1 MEKIHQPPKV
11 DEGYQALL
19 AAVKKSGMPT
29 IGSVSAVE
37 MRAWQAAVLPMLPPG
52 PEVGAVEDCAI
63 PSGTGAIPARLYRP
77 KDPARALIVFFHGG
91 GWTIGSLDG
100 WDAALRRL
108 VLASGCAVVSV
119 DYRLAPEHPFPAAV
133 DDAVAAT
140 RWALGNVS
148 ALALANVP
156 VVVAGDSAGGN
167 LAAVVS
173 RLLAEEGASPALAA
187 QILIYPSTDGD
198 IDSPS
203 MRRFESPFLT
213 REEISWFYDQ
223 YIPDRSQRTDPR
235 FAPLHAPRVDGLPP
249 ALVLTAE
256 CDLFSED
263 GLAYAERLRAEGV
276 HTRVRRFDGGIYG
289 FFTMDRGQLPHS
301 GQAMA
306 EISDFLTEVLGSK

>member
-1 MEKIHQPPKV
+1 MRDMEKIHQPPKV

-63 PSGTGAIPARLYRP
+63 PARLYRP
-77 KDPARALIVFFHGG
+77 KDQAGALIVFFHGG

-108 VLASGCAVVSV
+108 VLASGCAILSV

-133 DDAVAAT
+133 DDAVTAT

-167 LAAVVS
+167 LSAVVS

-203 MRRFESPFLT
+203 MRRFESPLLT
-213 REEISWFYDQ
+213 REEISGLFDQ
-223 YIPDRSQRTDPR
+223 N
-235 FAPLHAPRVDGLPP
+235 
-249 ALVLTAE
+249 
-256 CDLFSED
+256 
-263 GLAYAERLRAEGV
+263 
-276 HTRVRRFDGGIYG
+276 
-289 FFTMDRGQLPHS
+289 
-301 GQAMA
+301 
-306 EISDFLTEVLGSK
+306 

>member
-1 MEKIHQPPKV
+1 MDKVQQPPKV

-29 IGSVSAVE
+29 IGSVSAQE

-52 PEVGAVEDCAI
+52 PEVGSVEDCAI
-63 PSGTGAIPARLYRP
+63 PTGDGAIPARLYRP
-77 KDPARALIVFFHGG
+77 KDAARALIVFFHGG

-108 VLASGCAVVSV
+108 VLASDCAVLSV

-133 DDAVAAT
+133 NDAEAAA

-148 ALALANVP
+148 ALALGNVP

-167 LAAVVS
+167 LSAVVS
-173 RLLAEEGASPALAA
+173 RILAEEGASPALAA

-198 IDSPS
+198 IDSPA

-213 REEISWFYDQ
+213 REEIAWFYDR

-249 ALVLTAE
+249 ALILTAE
-256 CDLFSED
+256 CDLFCED
-263 GLAYAERLRAEGV
+263 GMAYAERLKSEGI
-276 HTRVRRFDGGIYG
+276 HTRVRCFQGGIHG

-306 EISDFLTEVLGSK
+306 EISDFLTEVLEPK